1 MPVREAVAAAEDA
14 ARRGIKRA
22 LAGPPGRATALG
34 ASLFIYHRVGG
45 GTRNELDVSA
55 AAFARHVAMV
65 ESYDVLSLDAALDR
79 LDAGDTRP
87 SAVLTFDD
95 GFEDIYRNAWPVLRE
110 HGLPFTIYLASAFMG
125 EAMVW
130 EGATAKGSAGIGL
143 TWRHLEEMLAS
154 GLCTIGNH
162 THDHVRPEELTA
174 DQLDRCQAA
183 VQHHLGVTPA
193 HFTYPWGIPV
203 PRLEP
208 ELRARFRSASTGEL
222 GRNEPDADRMLLRRI
237 PVRRTDPDSFVAR
250 KLTGDLS
257 PERAYARL
265 VRLGKSAGLSG

>member
-1 MPVREAVAAAEDA
+1 MLGRERVVRAEDA
-14 ARRGIKRA
+14 VRSGIKRA
-22 LAGPPGRATALG
+22 LAAPAGRATALG
-34 ASLFIYHRVGG
+34 ASLLIYHRVGG

-55 AAFARHVAMV
+55 AAFARHVDLV
-65 ESYDVLSLDAALDR
+65 EPYDVLALDAALDR
-79 LDAGDTRP
+79 LDAGDSRP

-95 GFEDIYRNAWPVLRE
+95 GFEDVYRNAWPVLRE
-110 HGLPFTIYLASAFMG
+110 RRLPFTIYLASAFMG
-125 EAMVW
+125 TTMIW
-130 EGATAKGSAGIGL
+130 EGATAKGAAGIGL
-143 TWRHLEEMLAS
+143 TWRQLEEMLAS

-162 THDHVRPEELTA
+162 THDHARPEELTA

-203 PRLEP
+203 PALESD
-208 ELRARFRSASTGEL
+208 LRARFRSASTGEL
-222 GRNEPDADRMLLRRI
+222 GRNGPDTDRMRLRRI